1 MCLIIFQYK
10 QHEKYKLIVAANR
23 DEFYGRPAKEAHFW
37 EDEPDIL
44 AGRDLQQM
52 GTWLGVSKSGRFS
65 ALTNYRDPSLPEI
78 GKISRGALVRDSLT
92 AESSPEDF
100 LKSIDPDSYTGFNI
114 LLGDPDNLYYYSN
127 MHKEIVEITPGT
139 HGLSNHLL
147 NTPWPKVVKGI
158 NSLEN
163 YLEGAHDV
171 DPDDL
176 FELLRDSEQADDTVL
191 PDSGVGLEFERM
203 LSPMFIKTP
212 EYGTRSATVLLVD
225 YDNNVTFAERVYD
238 KGEFANQQLFSFTVQ
253 ENKKTT

>member
-37 EDEPDIL
+37 ADQPDIL

-92 AESSPEDF
+92 AGSSPADF
-100 LKSIDPDSYTGFNI
+100 LKSIDPGSYTGFNI
-114 LLGDPDNLYYYSN
+114 LLGDPENLYYYSN
-127 MHKEIVEITPGT
+127 HHQVIVEISPGT

-147 NTPWPKVVKGI
+147 NTPWPKVVKGKK
-158 NSLEN
+158 SLEA
-163 YLEGAHDV
+163 YLDTVHDV
-171 DPDDL
+171 DPDAL
-176 FELLRDSEQADDTVL
+176 FELLRNSEQADDTDL
-191 PDSGVGLEFERM
+191 PDSGVSLEFERM

-212 EYGTRSATVLLVD
+212 EYGTRSATVLLID

-238 KGEFANQQLFSFTVQ
+238 KGEFSSHQLFTFIIQ
-253 ENKKTT
+253 QN